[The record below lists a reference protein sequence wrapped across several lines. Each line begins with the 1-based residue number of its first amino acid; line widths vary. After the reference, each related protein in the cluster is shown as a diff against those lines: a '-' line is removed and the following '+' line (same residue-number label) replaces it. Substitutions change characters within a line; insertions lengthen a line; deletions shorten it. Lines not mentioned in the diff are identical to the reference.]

1 MSRAWRR
8 TLALATGLLTGL
20 AMAPATAVQASDGE
34 HSGNSD
40 NGSLAGIDH
49 LVVIYQEN
57 HSFDNLYGSFPG
69 AKGLSKAGS
78 AATQVTLAGTP
89 YKCLPQTDAHLT
101 SPPLAADVCSTAA
114 GDPFNSHFAN
124 QPFDIAAYIPA
135 NQKTRDLVHRFYQEQ
150 VQIDGGKMDKF
161 VAVSDAQGLDMGYY
175 QTASLPITA
184 EASQYVLADNFFHAS
199 FGGSFLNHQWLV
211 CACTPVFTGAA
222 QSGKYDFHTV
232 LGPNGL
238 PTKDGQLTTASTGDF
253 AVNTIFPMSAPY
265 PSFASDPLTRLP
277 LQTAPTI
284 ADRLTGAGVSWAWYS
299 GGWDNAVAGKA
310 DPLFQYHHQPLDYY
324 ANYAPGTPGRA
335 HLQDETNFLAAAKA
349 GTLPAVSFV
358 KPLGP
363 DNEHPG
369 YTDLLTGQQHVEDL
383 INAVRNGP
391 NWKHTAIVITYDE
404 NGGFWDQV
412 APPTSKKHSDM
423 WGPGTRVPTIV
434 ISPLAK
440 RHVVDHTVYD
450 TTSIL
455 ATIEHRWDLDP
466 LGTRDA
472 HANDLR
478 NAFRSNDEGGDRSQT
493 D

>member
-1 MSRAWRR
+1 MSRARR
-8 TLALATGLLTGL
+8 RVLALATGFMTAL

-34 HSGNSD
+34 HSGNHD

-69 AKGLSKAGS
+69 AKGLSSAGS

-89 YKCLPQTDAHLT
+89 YKCLPQTDSHLT

-114 GDPFNSHFAN
+114 GDPINSHFAN
-124 QPFDIAAYIPA
+124 QPFDIGAYIPA

-161 VAVSDAQGLDMGYY
+161 VAVSDAAGLDMGYY

-199 FGGSFLNHQWLV
+199 FGGSFLNHQWLI

-232 LGPNGL
+232 LGSNGV
-238 PTKDGQLTTASTGDF
+238 PSKDGQLTTASTGDF
-253 AVNTIFPMSAPY
+253 AVNTIFPTSAPY

-284 ADRLTGAGVSWAWYS
+284 GDRLTEAGVSWAWYS

-310 DPLFQYHHQPLDYY
+310 DPLFQYHHQPFNYY

-349 GTLPAVSFV
+349 GNLPAVSFV

-440 RHVVDHTVYD
+440 RGVVDHTLYD

-478 NAFRSNDEGGDRSQT
+478 NAFRSSDEGRDRTQT